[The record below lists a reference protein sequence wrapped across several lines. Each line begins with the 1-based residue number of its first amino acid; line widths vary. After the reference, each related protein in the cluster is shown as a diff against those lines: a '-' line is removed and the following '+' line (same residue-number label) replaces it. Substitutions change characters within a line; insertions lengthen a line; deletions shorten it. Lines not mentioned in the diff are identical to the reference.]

1 MAPLPVFRALR
12 STIALPSI
20 CLRLSCR
27 RSYSV
32 RPEHVN
38 PEVAG
43 TIRSRLTRIT
53 SRLPR
58 FLQRYTTP
66 LISAPL
72 THISAFLLLHEL
84 TAIVPLFALAGIF
97 HYTQWLPPYISEG
110 KWISNGVE
118 MFGNYFRK
126 KGWLGDEEYAR
137 RHKWWGRGEGGVRVV
152 VEYVSLQI
160 NRWTLA
166 IGLDIGQC
174 AEADMM
180 LKIRNSICHHQSIDT
195 GQVDRKRF
203 GNALVC

>member
-1 MAPLPVFRALR
+1 MQPLRHSLQSVYISFVVSSLHEPGPIKLLCVISFMASFSVFRALR
-12 STIALPSI
+12 STIASPSI
-20 CLRLSCR
+20 RLRFNCR
-27 RSYSV
+27 RFSSN
-32 RPEHVN
+32 RPDHVN

-43 TIRSRLTRIT
+43 KIRSRLTRLT

-84 TAIVPLFALAGIF
+84 TAVVPLFALAGIF

-118 MFGNYFRK
+118 MFGSYFRR

-152 VEYVSLQI
+152 IEYVPL
-160 NRWTLA
+160 RFFA
-166 IGLDIGQC
+166 
-174 AEADMM
+174 
-180 LKIRNSICHHQSIDT
+180 SIVRQ
-195 GQVDRKRF
+195 
-203 GNALVC
+203 

>member
-1 MAPLPVFRALR
+1 MASLPVFRALR
-12 STIALPSI
+12 TTTPLLSI
-20 CLRLSCR
+20 HLQFPCR
-27 RSYSV
+27 RLFSA

-43 TIRSRLTRIT
+43 KTRARLTRLT

-137 RHKWWGRGEGGVRVV
+137 RHRWWGRGEGGVRIV
-152 VEYVSLQI
+152 VE
-160 NRWTLA
+160 
-166 IGLDIGQC
+166 
-174 AEADMM
+174 
-180 LKIRNSICHHQSIDT
+180 
-195 GQVDRKRF
+195 
-203 GNALVC
+203 

>member
-1 MAPLPVFRALR
+1 MMYKILYIWPKDLVMAPPSLFRALR
-12 STIALPSI
+12 STTLSPSFH
-20 CLRLSCR
+20 LRLSYR
-27 RSYSV
+27 RCFSV
-32 RPEHVN
+32 RPDHVN

-43 TIRSRLTRIT
+43 KTRSRLARLT

-118 MFGNYFRK
+118 MFGNYFRR

-137 RHKWWGRGEGGVRVV
+137 RHKWWGRGEGGVRIV
-152 VEYVSLQI
+152 VEYVPLCFF
-160 NRWTLA
+160 T
-166 IGLDIGQC
+166 
-174 AEADMM
+174 
-180 LKIRNSICHHQSIDT
+180 
-195 GQVDRKRF
+195 
-203 GNALVC
+203 